1 MIIPGLVS
9 VTFRKKTPLEIV
21 KLCEQAQLRAIEWGG
36 DIHVPPRSAQAGE
49 VRAMCRDAGIDICS
63 YGSYYR
69 VTQPMEELYACLD
82 TAQEL
87 GTNIV
92 RIWCGV
98 KGSKAAEEAGERE
111 MIVESLIK
119 CAEAAR
125 ERSLTLALEYHGN
138 TLTDDRNSV
147 KRLYHETESVADAL
161 SFYWQPRWDW
171 PTPERLSSLDD
182 VRNRLSHLHVFTWAH
197 ENGGVIR
204 LPLEEGAYLWEN
216 VLTTFS
222 EDHYALMEFVEGDSD
237 EALLRDA
244 AALNSWIHA

>member
-9 VTFRKKTPLEIV
+9 VTFRKKTPQEIV
-21 KLCEQAQLRAIEWGG
+21 ALCEKAQLKAIEWGG
-36 DIHVPPRSAQAGE
+36 DLHVPPCSANAKEIRS
-49 VRAMCRDAGIDICS
+49 MCQSAGIEICS

-82 TAQEL
+82 TAHEL
-87 GTNIV
+87 GTKIV
-92 RIWCGV
+92 RIWCGP
-98 KGSKAAEEAGERE
+98 KGSAAAEQDGDRA
-111 MIVESLIK
+111 MIVDSLLR

-147 KRLYHETESVADAL
+147 KRLVWETESVSDAL

-171 PTPERLSSLDD
+171 TTPERLSSLDD
-182 VRNRLSHLHVFTWAH
+182 VRSRLSHLHVFTWAH
-197 ENGGVIR
+197 EKEGIVR
-204 LPLEEGAYLWEN
+204 LPLEKGAFIWEN
-216 VLTTFS
+216 VLSTFS
-222 EDHYALMEFVEGDSD
+222 EDHHALLEFVENDSD

-244 AALNSWIHA
+244 ASLNQWICG

>member
-9 VTFRKKTPLEIV
+9 VTFRKKTPLEII
-21 KLCEQAQLRAIEWGG
+21 KLCEQAQLKAIEWGG
-36 DIHVPPRSAQAGE
+36 DVHVPPHGAQTKE
-49 VRAMCRDAGIDICS
+49 VRTMCQDAGIGICS

-69 VTQPMEELYACLD
+69 VTQPMDDLHACLD

-87 GTNIV
+87 GTKIV
-92 RIWCGV
+92 RIWCGC
-98 KGSKAAEEAGERE
+98 KGSAAAEESGERE
-111 MIVESLIK
+111 MIVDSLIQ

-125 ERSLTLALEYHGN
+125 ERSLMLALEYHGN

-171 PTPERLSSLDD
+171 STPERLSSLDD
-182 VRNRLSHLHVFTWAH
+182 VRGRLSHLHVFTWAH
-197 ENGGVIR
+197 EKEGVVR
-204 LPLEEGAYLWEN
+204 LPLKDGAYIWEN

-222 EDHYALMEFVEGDSD
+222 EDHYALMEFVENDSD

-244 AALNSWIHA
+244 AALNSWIRI